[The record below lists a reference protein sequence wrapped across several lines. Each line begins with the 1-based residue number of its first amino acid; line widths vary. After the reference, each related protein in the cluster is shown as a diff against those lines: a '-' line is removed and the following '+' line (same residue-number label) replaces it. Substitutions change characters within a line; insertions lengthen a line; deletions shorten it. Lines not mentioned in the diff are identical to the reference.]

1 MEFIGAFSGLERIAI
16 IAAAMLIAYLGF
28 RLFANARTPGLV
40 FMGIACAVLFGALFT
55 TGSHVEKLG
64 ASYQVAAVSP
74 AAEAP
79 AAAQP
84 AEPAADVPAQVMAES
99 AEAVSLAPTTG
110 PGEVAAAPAQSEP
123 IAEPAQ
129 AAVVLEE
136 AVAAAPEPAAQSD
149 EALEEP
155 ATTILSSE
163 ELGGR
168 IMSVRSENVTLEW
181 SRE

>member
-28 RLFANARTPGLV
+28 RLFATARTPGLV
-40 FMGIACAVLFGALFT
+40 FMGVACAVLFGALFT

-84 AEPAADVPAQVMAES
+84 AEPAADVQAEVMAES
-99 AEAVSLAPTTG
+99 AEAASLAPITV
-110 PGEVAAAPAQSEP
+110 PGKVAAVPAPSAP

-129 AAVVLEE
+129 PPAVLEE
-136 AVAAAPEPAAQSD
+136 AVAAAPEPAAQPD
-149 EALEEP
+149 EVLDDP
-155 ATTILSSE
+155 TTTILSSE

>member
-28 RLFANARTPGLV
+28 RLFATARTPGLV
-40 FMGIACAVLFGALFT
+40 FMGLACAVLFGALFT

-74 AAEAP
+74 AADATG
-79 AAAQP
+79 AGIP
-84 AEPAADVPAQVMAES
+84 AEPAIEVP
-99 AEAVSLAPTTG
+99 
-110 PGEVAAAPAQSEP
+110 
-123 IAEPAQ
+123 AEPAEAAAEAPAVQ
-129 AAVVLEE
+129 APEAAATPVPSEPMPEPAEAPVLEE
-136 AVAAAPEPAAQSD
+136 AVAVAPEPAPETD
-149 EALEEP
+149 EEVDQP
-155 ATTILSSE
+155 APTILSSE

-181 SRE
+181 SQN

>member
-28 RLFANARTPGLV
+28 RLFATARTPGLV

-64 ASYQVAAVSP
+64 ASYQVAAASP
-74 AAEAP
+74 AADATP
-79 AAAQP
+79 AAQP
-84 AEPAADVPAQVMAES
+84 AAPAADVAAQVTDEPADIVSRAPVE
-99 AEAVSLAPTTG
+99 EA
-110 PGEVAAAPAQSEP
+110 GEVAEGPAPSEP
-123 IAEPAQ
+123 IAEPA
-129 AAVVLEE
+129 AEPVVLEE
-136 AVAAAPEPAAQSD
+136 AVATAPAPAAPAE
-149 EALEEP
+149 EVIEEP
-155 ATTILSSE
+155 GATILSSE

>member
-28 RLFANARTPGLV
+28 RLFATARTPGLV
-40 FMGIACAVLFGALFT
+40 FMGVACAVLFGALFT

-64 ASYQVAAVSP
+64 ASYQVAAVTP

-84 AEPAADVPAQVMAES
+84 AEAS
-99 AEAVSLAPTTG
+99 AEVADEPAPAVSQAPVADA
-110 PGEVAAAPAQSEP
+110 PEVSAAPAPSVP
-123 IAEPAQ
+123 VAEMAEAP
-129 AAVVLEE
+129 VVLEE
-136 AVAAAPEPAAQSD
+136 AVAVTPEPAPEAEEAVD
-149 EALEEP
+149 EAAP
-155 ATTILSSE
+155 TILSSE

>member
-28 RLFANARTPGLV
+28 RLFATARTPGLV
-40 FMGIACAVLFGALFT
+40 FMGVACAVLFGALFT

-64 ASYQVAAVSP
+64 ASYQVAAVTP

-84 AEPAADVPAQVMAES
+84 AEAAV
-99 AEAVSLAPTTG
+99 
-110 PGEVAAAPAQSEP
+110 EVAD
-123 IAEPAQ
+123 EPAQ
-129 AAVVLEE
+129 AVSEAPIADASEVSAAPAPSEPAAEPADAPVVLEE
-136 AVAAAPEPAAQSD
+136 AVAVAPEPAP
-149 EALEEP
+149 EAVEAVDEP
-155 ATTILSSE
+155 APTILSSE